1 LAAALKP
8 KKSPE
13 KLGFHGKRKT
23 ASQLWSVEN
32 MANNSLIIRSK
43 APLRLGLAG
52 GGTDIA
58 SYYNQYGGYVLNAT
72 VDMYAYCTIEPN
84 DSDKIEFIAADLKKI
99 EEYTAETKLPVSPSL
114 PLHTGIY
121 NRIVSDFVKKPMSF
135 KMTTWSDAP
144 AGSGLGSS
152 STMVVAIIKAFVEWL
167 NLPLGEY
174 DIAALAYKIEREDI
188 GFAGG
193 KQDQYAATFGGFN
206 FMEFYENER
215 VIVNPLR
222 LKRWIRNELEASL
235 VLFYTG
241 VSRESANIIKEQIQH
256 TQSKDSKNI
265 ESMHEMKMQAVFMK
279 EALLKG
285 DFTGFSQCLLNGW
298 LAKKNAASSISNSF
312 IDDLYQYVIDKGA
325 DSAKI
330 SGAGGGGFMMI
341 YCNPCRRIALISALK
356 ERQDMG
362 TISGMILTPSFTETG
377 TQAWTIYNS

>member
-1 LAAALKP
+1 
-8 KKSPE
+8 
-13 KLGFHGKRKT
+13 
-23 ASQLWSVEN
+23 
-32 MANNSLIIRSK
+32 MIIRSK

-52 GGTDIA
+52 GGTDIE
-58 SYYNQYGGYVLNAT
+58 SYYNLYGGYVLNAT

-84 DSDKIEFIAADLKKI
+84 DTDTVEFIAADINKK
-99 EEYTAETKLPVSPSL
+99 ENYHSEDTLPVSGSL

-121 NRIVSDFVKKPMSF
+121 NRIVSDFIKKPLSF
-135 KMTTWSDAP
+135 KMTTYSDAP

-152 STMVVAIIKAFVEWL
+152 STMVVAIIKAFTEWL

-174 DIAALAYKIEREDI
+174 DIAALAYKIEREDV

-206 FMEFYENER
+206 FMEFYEKER

-235 VLFYTG
+235 VLYYTG
-241 VSRESANIIKEQIQH
+241 VSRESAKIIKEQILH
-256 TQSKDSKNI
+256 TQKGDAKNI
-265 ESMHEMKMQAVFMK
+265 ESMHQIKNQAELMK

-285 DFTGFSQCLLNGW
+285 DFRGFSNCLLNGW
-298 LAKKNAASSISNSF
+298 MAKKNAASTISNSF
-312 IDDLYQYVIDKGA
+312 LEDLYRFVMENGA
-325 DSAKI
+325 ESAKI

-341 YCNPCRRIALISALK
+341 YCNPCRRISLIQALK
-356 ERQDMG
+356 EKQ
-362 TISGMILTPSFTETG
+362 GMVLTPSFTEIG

>member
-1 LAAALKP
+1 
-8 KKSPE
+8 
-13 KLGFHGKRKT
+13 
-23 ASQLWSVEN
+23 
-32 MANNSLIIRSK
+32 MIIRSK

-58 SYYNQYGGYVLNAT
+58 SYYNLFGGYVLNAT

-84 DSDKIEFIAADLKKI
+84 DTGQVEFIAADINKKR
-99 EEYTAETKLPVSPSL
+99 EYTAKEMLPVYGNTELPDL

-121 NRIVSDFVKKPMSF
+121 NRIVADFYHKPLSF
-135 KMTTWSDAP
+135 KMTTFSDAP

-152 STMVVAIIKAFVEWL
+152 STLVVTIIKAFVEWL

-188 GFAGG
+188 GLAGG

-235 VLFYTG
+235 VLYYTG

-256 TQSKDSKNI
+256 TQKGDKKNI
-265 ESMHEMKMQAVFMK
+265 ESMHELKKQAVFMK

-285 DFTGFSQCLLNGW
+285 DFRGFSNCLLNGW
-298 LAKKNAASSISNSF
+298 QAKKKAAASISNSF
-312 IDDLYQYVIDKGA
+312 LDDLYQYAIDNGA
-325 DSAKI
+325 ESAKI

-341 YCNPCRRIALISALK
+341 YCDPPRRIALINALK
-356 ERQDMG
+356 EKQG
-362 TISGMILTPSFTETG
+362 IILTPSFTETG
-377 TQAWTIYNS
+377 TQAWTIYNN